1 MDIVSIIPEIA
12 ARLHVAPS
20 TLVFW
25 LFAINLAARGIAR
38 RIPNDATGFWG
49 FVRQSAAIL
58 GVEVQSRVTSGVTVA
73 DVAKAA
79 LVTPPITGKVEAA
92 TATDVTQN
100 APPARPEGVTVDDL
114 RPRR

>member
-1 MDIVSIIPEIA
+1 MDIVSIVPEIA
-12 ARLHVAPS
+12 ARLHIAPS

-25 LFAINLAARGIAR
+25 LFVLNISARAIAR

-58 GVEVQSRVTSGVTVA
+58 GVEVQSRLTSGVTVT

-79 LVTPPITGKVEAA
+79 LVTPPITQKVE
-92 TATDVTQN
+92 TATVTEK
-100 APPARPEGVTVDDL
+100 A
-114 RPRR
+114 